1 MCVAVGSIITYIA
14 FNVLVVRY
22 FGFRISRLAC
32 NSHIPGPG
40 VEQGSKITAVHKDDQ
55 GHSSYC
61 FTE

>member
-1 MCVAVGSIITYIA
+1 MCVAVGIA